1 MMPRSRKSR
10 LRPPKARPPEPR
22 VASSAVTVDPKEWV
36 FMPAPAIVDSALY
49 NAAQAQLR
57 ENRTRA
63 CLGHRRAG
71 YLLQGLTCSA
81 LC

>member
-1 MMPRSRKSR
+1 
-10 LRPPKARPPEPR
+10 
-22 VASSAVTVDPKEWV
+22 
-36 FMPAPAIVDSALY
+36 MPAPAIVDSALY